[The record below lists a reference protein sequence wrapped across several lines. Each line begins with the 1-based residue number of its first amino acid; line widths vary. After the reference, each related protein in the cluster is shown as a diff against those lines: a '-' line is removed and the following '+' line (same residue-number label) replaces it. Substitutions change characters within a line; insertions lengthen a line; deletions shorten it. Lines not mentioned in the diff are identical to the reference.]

1 MSKENETPD
10 IKKVDTPAPAL
21 STDMLLK
28 LLIDAQNENAK
39 NQKLLAE
46 ALLESRKPYVDPA
59 VLEQKRI
66 AAEERKEQVRITLL
80 QRSETKR
87 QCPHKRTNSDGTF
100 GDKLNIKWQ
109 EHSNGIVK
117 GVCGTCFSEFD
128 TREPKDLAFLRAD
141 GVSMKNMGR
150 ARENRSLGM

>member
-1 MSKENETPD
+1 MSKENETPN
-10 IKKVDTPAPAL
+10 ITKVDTPAPPITMEQL
-21 STDMLLK
+21 FKMFLDVQK
-28 LLIDAQNENAK
+28 ENAQ

-46 ALLESRKPYVDPA
+46 ALKESRIPYVDPA

-66 AAEERKEQVRITLL
+66 AAEERKEQVRITLF
-80 QRSETKR
+80 QRTETKR

-141 GVSMKNMGR
+141 GQ
-150 ARENRSLGM
+150 

>member
-87 QCPHKRTNSDGTF
+87 QCPHKRTNSDGTY

-109 EHSNGIVK
+109 EHSNGIIK

-128 TREPKDLAFLRAD
+128 TREPKDLAFLD